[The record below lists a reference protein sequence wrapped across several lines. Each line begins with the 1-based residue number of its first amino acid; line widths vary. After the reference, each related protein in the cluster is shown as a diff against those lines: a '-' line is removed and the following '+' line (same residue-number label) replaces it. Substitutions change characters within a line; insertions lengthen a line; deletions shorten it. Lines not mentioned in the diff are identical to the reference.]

1 MEGWVI
7 NWANAYSGSW
17 LSFSLLTGEKV
28 ERVSGPARHNLGSFV
43 NLGSVLRKNLGTCSL
58 DLQRQKEIEL
68 FGADHITVLKTHE
81 CALTHTHEFSVL
93 WVILILYF
101 VSIALFLQ
109 PWITGLSWL
118 HSAYVFSGGFI
129 AILLFSLACL
139 CQRMKT
145 LHSEKDGVFFWVR
158 ERKSHNW
165 FWLLNMKNRPCHFYL
180 NSVKWENEVPALN
193 E

>member
-1 MEGWVI
+1 MALDSVFLC
-7 NWANAYSGSW
+7 YR
-17 LSFSLLTGEKV
+17 EKV
-28 ERVSGPARHNLGSFV
+28 GRFSGLVRHNLGSFV
-43 NLGSVLRKNLGTCSL
+43 NADSISRKYLGTCYL
-58 DLQRQKEIEL
+58 DLQRQKSSLLEL
-68 FGADHITVLKTHE
+68 IIPLGWKHE
-81 CALTHTHEFSVL
+81 CDLTHTHEFSVL
-93 WVILILYF
+93 WATFILYF

-109 PWITGLSWL
+109 PWITGLTWL

-139 CQRMKT
+139 CHRMKT
-145 LHSEKDGVFFWVR
+145 LDSEKDGVFFCMK

-165 FWLLNMKNRPCHFYL
+165 FWLLNMKNRPCHLYL